1 MNQKISDWL
10 NDCGS
15 HEIYGLQGIAA
26 DFEKCTGQ
34 IFPDYVQTF
43 STEQT
48 RAAMMDRGL
57 GGTLSQN
64 PENSGRVVWGYRMAQ
79 DFAAHLAQF
88 QTTKIGR
95 GFIMRECIE
104 AIAKAGY

>member
-1 MNQKISDWL
+1 MFQKISEWL
-10 NDCGS
+10 SDCGS
-15 HEIYGLQGIAA
+15 HEIYGLKGIAA

-34 IFPDYVQTF
+34 IFPSYVRTY
-43 STEQT
+43 STEET
-48 RAAMMDRGL
+48 RAAMTARGL
-57 GGTLSQN
+57 GGTLAQN
-64 PENSGRVVWGYRMAQ
+64 PEKSDRVVWGYVMAQ